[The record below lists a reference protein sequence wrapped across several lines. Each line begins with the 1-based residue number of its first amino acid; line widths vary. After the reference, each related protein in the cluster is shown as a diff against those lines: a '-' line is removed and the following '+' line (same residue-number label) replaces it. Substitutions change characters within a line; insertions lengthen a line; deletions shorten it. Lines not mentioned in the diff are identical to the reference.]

1 MRGQILVGTLLPILT
16 AVFNLKSQMLGG
28 SPSGLVQEEILDLII
43 KMNPSDEPS
52 FRLPSL
58 SKKPVDNEDDLGG
71 YSSME
76 PEDEVF
82 LL

>member
-28 SPSGLVQEEILDLII
+28 SPSGLVQEEILDLIS

-52 FRLPSL
+52 FS
-58 SKKPVDNEDDLGG
+58 KPVDNADDFGSG
-71 YSSME
+71 KAREY
-76 PEDEVF
+76 V
-82 LL
+82 